1 MRTLWFS
8 GYIWMV
14 KQSEEPVGP
23 GPNLF
28 GSGPQN
34 VAVDRRGRLHLRITQ
49 SGDQWI
55 CAEVINSRS
64 LGYGTYRF
72 YLQTDVTDF
81 DPNVVLGLFTW
92 SDNPAYAHREI
103 DIEFAQWGERG
114 APNAQYV
121 VQPAE
126 EGRYIRFRMPR
137 GVARSVHSFHWEPG
151 SVGFSSRSGWDAER
165 GKILYA
171 WTFRGGDIPVP
182 GDENPRI
189 NLWLYQGRPPT
200 DGREVEVI
208 IAEFQFVPLSA
219 RWRTPRRALA

>member
-72 YLQTDVTDF
+72 FLQTDVGGLDA
-81 DPNVVLGLFTW
+81 NVVLGLFTW
-92 SDNPAYAHREI
+92 SDNPAYANREI
-103 DIEFAQWGERG
+103 DIEFAYWGDPRALNG
-114 APNAQYV
+114 QYV
-121 VQPAE
+121 VQPSE
-126 EGRYIRFRMPR
+126 DGRYMRFRMPR
-137 GVARSVHSFHWEPG
+137 GIVRSVHSFRWAPD
-151 SVGFSSRSGWDAER
+151 SVSFVSRSGWDTEGGA
-165 GKILYA
+165 ILYT
-171 WTFRGGDIPVP
+171 WTFRGRDIPVP
-182 GDENPRI
+182 GDENVRM
-189 NLWLYQGRPPT
+189 NLWLYRGAPPT
-200 DGREVEVI
+200 NCKEAEVI
-208 IAEFQFVPLSA
+208 VSRFQFVPL
-219 RWRTPRRALA
+219 